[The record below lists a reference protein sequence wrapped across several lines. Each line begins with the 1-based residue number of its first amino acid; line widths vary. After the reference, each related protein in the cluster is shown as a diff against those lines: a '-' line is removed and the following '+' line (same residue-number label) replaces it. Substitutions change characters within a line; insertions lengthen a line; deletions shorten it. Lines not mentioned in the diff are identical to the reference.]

1 MASASSSS
9 AHTLVTMAHDHA
21 DRAHG
26 NRRRL
31 GAALA
36 IVVVVLLIELL
47 GAWLSG
53 SLALLADAGHMT
65 SDAIGLV
72 VALVASTIAARPATD
87 RHTFGFRRVE
97 VLGALVNGALLT
109 VVAVTVAIEAIR
121 RLLTPETA
129 QVNGSPLL
137 IVAAIGLAANLV
149 AFAILRGGDRES
161 LNMRSAY
168 LEVLG
173 DLLGSL
179 AALVAGVIILT
190 TGFAAADAVAS
201 LLIAVLIVPRA
212 VSLLRDVVRVLTES
226 APRGTDADEIRAHL
240 LQTAGVVDVH
250 DIHVWTIT
258 SGDPVFT
265 AHVEVEPSVFER
277 GETDGMLDRLGD
289 CLKGHFDVAHST
301 FQLEPAGHADHEGE
315 SHR

>member
-1 MASASSSS
+1 
-9 AHTLVTMAHDHA
+9 MAHDHA
-21 DRAHG
+21 ERAHG

-31 GAALA
+31 AAALA
-36 IVVVVLLIELL
+36 IVVVVLLVELL

-53 SLALLADAGHMT
+53 SLVLLADAGHMT

-72 VALVASTIAARPATD
+72 VALVASSIAARPATD

-109 VVAVTVAIEAIR
+109 VVAVAVAIEAVR
-121 RLLTPETA
+121 RLVTPESGHVSGT
-129 QVNGSPLL
+129 PLL
-137 IVAAIGLAANLV
+137 IVAAVSLGANVV
-149 AFAILRGGDRES
+149 AFAILRGGERES
-161 LNMRSAY
+161 LNMRGAY

-173 DLLGSL
+173 DVLGSI
-179 AALVAGVIILT
+179 AALLAGVIILT
-190 TGFAAADAVAS
+190 TGFAAADAIAS

-226 APRGTDADEIRAHL
+226 APPGTDAEQIREHL
-240 LQTAGVVDVH
+240 QQTPGVVDVH
-250 DIHVWTIT
+250 DVHVWTIT

-265 AHVEVEPSVFER
+265 AHVEVEAAVFER
-277 GETDGMLDRLGD
+277 GETDAMLDRLGE
-289 CLKGHFDVAHST
+289 CLKGHFDVEHST
-301 FQLEPAGHADHEGE
+301 FQLEPVGHSAHEGE

>member
-1 MASASSSS
+1 
-9 AHTLVTMAHDHA
+9 MAHDHA
-21 DRAHG
+21 EHAHG

-65 SDAIGLV
+65 SDAVGLV
-72 VALVASTIAARPATD
+72 VALVASAIAARPATD

-109 VVAVTVAIEAIR
+109 AVAISVAIEAIR
-121 RLLTPETA
+121 RLVTPETDH
-129 QVNGSPLL
+129 VNGLPLL
-137 IVAAIGLAANLV
+137 VVAAIGLVANLV
-149 AFAILRGGDRES
+149 AFAILRGGDRDS
-161 LNMRSAY
+161 LNMRGAY

-173 DLLGSL
+173 DLLGSI
-179 AALVAGVIILT
+179 AALVAGVIIVT
-190 TGFAAADAVAS
+190 TGFAAADAIAS
-201 LLIAVLIVPRA
+201 LVIAAMIVPRA

-226 APRGTDADEIRAHL
+226 APRGTDAEEIRAHL
-240 LQTAGVVDVH
+240 LETAGVVDVH

-265 AHVEVEPSVFER
+265 AHVEVDPGVFAR
-277 GETDGMLDRLGD
+277 GETDQMLDRLGE

-301 FQLEPAGHADHEGE
+301 FQLEPAGHAEHEGE

>member
-1 MASASSSS
+1 
-9 AHTLVTMAHDHA
+9 MAHDHA

-31 GAALA
+31 GFALA

-65 SDAIGLV
+65 SDAVGLV

-121 RLLTPETA
+121 RLLAPETDH
-129 QVNGSPLL
+129 VNGLPLL
-137 IVAAIGLAANLV
+137 VVAAIGLVANLV
-149 AFAILRGGDRES
+149 AFAILRGGDRDS
-161 LNMRSAY
+161 LNLRGAY

-173 DLLGSL
+173 DLLGSI
-179 AALVAGVIILT
+179 AALVAGAVILT
-190 TGFAAADAVAS
+190 TGFAPADAIAS

-212 VSLLRDVVRVLTES
+212 ASLLRDVVRVLTES

-250 DIHVWTIT
+250 DVHVWTIT

-277 GETDGMLDRLGD
+277 GDTDAMLDRLGE

>member
-1 MASASSSS
+1 
-9 AHTLVTMAHDHA
+9 MAHDHA
-21 DRAHG
+21 EHAHG

-65 SDAIGLV
+65 SDAVGLV
-72 VALVASTIAARPATD
+72 VALVASAIAARPATD

-109 VVAVTVAIEAIR
+109 VVGISVAIEAIR
-121 RLLTPETA
+121 RLVTPETDH
-129 QVNGSPLL
+129 VNGLPLL
-137 IVAAIGLAANLV
+137 VVAAIGLVANLV
-149 AFAILRGGDRES
+149 AFAILRGGDRDS
-161 LNMRSAY
+161 LNMRGAY

-173 DLLGSL
+173 DLLGSI
-179 AALVAGVIILT
+179 AALVAGVIIVT
-190 TGFAAADAVAS
+190 TGFAAADAIAS
-201 LLIAVLIVPRA
+201 LVIAAMIVPRA

-226 APRGTDADEIRAHL
+226 APRGTDAEEIRAHL
-240 LQTAGVVDVH
+240 LETAGVVDVH

-265 AHVEVEPSVFER
+265 AHVEVDPGVFAR
-277 GETDGMLDRLGD
+277 GETDQMLDRLGE

-301 FQLEPAGHADHEGE
+301 FQLEPAGHAEHEGE

>member
-1 MASASSSS
+1 
-9 AHTLVTMAHDHA
+9 MAHDHA
-21 DRAHG
+21 EHAHG

-65 SDAIGLV
+65 SDAVGLV
-72 VALVASTIAARPATD
+72 VALVASAIAARPATD

-109 VVAVTVAIEAIR
+109 VVAISVAIEAIR
-121 RLLTPETA
+121 RLVTPETDH
-129 QVNGSPLL
+129 VNGLPLL
-137 IVAAIGLAANLV
+137 VVAAIGLVANLV
-149 AFAILRGGDRES
+149 AFAILRGGDRDS
-161 LNMRSAY
+161 LNMRGAY

-173 DLLGSL
+173 DLLGSI
-179 AALVAGVIILT
+179 AALVAGVVILM
-190 TGFAAADAVAS
+190 TGFAAADAIAS

-212 VSLLRDVVRVLTES
+212 VSLLRDVMRVLTES
-226 APRGTDADEIRAHL
+226 APRGTDAEEIRAHL

-250 DIHVWTIT
+250 DVHVWTIT
-258 SGDPVFT
+258 SGAPVFT
-265 AHVEVEPSVFER
+265 AHVEVDPGVFER
-277 GETDGMLDRLGD
+277 GETDGMLDRLGE

-301 FQLEPAGHADHEGE
+301 FQLEPAGHAEHEGE

>member
-1 MASASSSS
+1 
-9 AHTLVTMAHDHA
+9 MAHDHA
-21 DRAHG
+21 ERAHG

-97 VLGALVNGALLT
+97 VLGALINGALLA
-109 VVAVTVAIEAIR
+109 VVSVTVAIEAIR
-121 RLLTPETA
+121 RLLAPHSGH
-129 QVNGSPLL
+129 VDPLL
-137 IVAAIGLAANLV
+137 LIVVAAIGLVANLI
-149 AFAILRGGDRES
+149 AFAILRGGDRQS
-161 LNMRSAY
+161 LNLRGAY

-173 DLLGSL
+173 DLLGSI
-179 AALVAGVIILT
+179 AALVAGVVILT
-190 TGFAAADAVAS
+190 TGFSAADAIAS

-226 APRGTDADEIRAHL
+226 APRDTDVEQIREHL

-250 DIHVWTIT
+250 DVHVWTIT

-265 AHVEVEPSVFER
+265 AHVEVEPSVFEK
-277 GETDGMLDRLGD
+277 GETDGMLDRLGE
-289 CLKGHFDVAHST
+289 CLKGHFDVEHST
-301 FQLEPAGHADHEGE
+301 FQLEPAGHAEHEGE

>member
-1 MASASSSS
+1 
-9 AHTLVTMAHDHA
+9 MAHDHSEHA
-21 DRAHG
+21 RG

-47 GAWLSG
+47 GAWISG

-121 RLLTPETA
+121 RLLTPETD
-129 QVNGSPLL
+129 QVSGLPLL
-137 IVAAIGLAANLV
+137 IVAAIGLIANLV
-149 AFAILRGGDRES
+149 AFSILRRGDRDS
-161 LNMRSAY
+161 LNMRGAY

-173 DLLGSL
+173 DLLGSI
-179 AALVAGVIILT
+179 AALVAGAVILI
-190 TGFAAADAVAS
+190 TGFTAADAIAS

-226 APRGTDADEIRAHL
+226 APRGTDAEEIREHL

-250 DIHVWTIT
+250 DVHVWTIT

-265 AHVEVEPSVFER
+265 AHVEVDPGVFER

-301 FQLEPAGHADHEGE
+301 FQLEPAGHAEHEGE

>member
-1 MASASSSS
+1 
-9 AHTLVTMAHDHA
+9 MAHDHA
-21 DRAHG
+21 ERAHG

-31 GAALA
+31 GAALG

-72 VALVASTIAARPATD
+72 VALIASTIAARPATD

-121 RLLTPETA
+121 RLLVPDSTH
-129 QVNGSPLL
+129 VNGLPLL
-137 IVAAIGLAANLV
+137 IVAAIGLIANLV
-149 AFAILRGGDRES
+149 AFAILRGGDRDS
-161 LNMRSAY
+161 LNMRGAY

-173 DLLGSL
+173 DLLGSM
-179 AALVAGVIILT
+179 AALVAGIVILT
-190 TGFAAADAVAS
+190 TGFAVADAIAS

-212 VSLLRDVVRVLTES
+212 VSLLRDVVHVLTES
-226 APRGTDADEIRAHL
+226 APPGTDAEQLREHL
-240 LQTAGVVDVH
+240 LQTSGVVDVH
-250 DIHVWTIT
+250 DVHVWAIT

-265 AHVEVEPSVFER
+265 AHVEVEPSVFQR
-277 GETDGMLDRLGD
+277 GETDAMLDRLGE

-301 FQLEPAGHADHEGE
+301 FQLEPAGHAEHEGE

>member
-1 MASASSSS
+1 
-9 AHTLVTMAHDHA
+9 MAHDHA
-21 DRAHG
+21 EHAHG

-31 GAALA
+31 AAALV
-36 IVVVVLLIELL
+36 IVIVVLLIELG

-97 VLGALVNGALLT
+97 VLGALVNGALLS
-109 VVAVTVAIEAIR
+109 VVALTVAIEAVR
-121 RLLTPETA
+121 RLVEPQTGH
-129 QVNGSPLL
+129 VNGLALL

-149 AFAILRGGDRES
+149 AFAILRGGERDS
-161 LNMRSAY
+161 LNMRGAR

-173 DLLGSL
+173 DLFGSI
-179 AALVAGVIILT
+179 AALLAGLVILI
-190 TGFAAADAVAS
+190 TGFALADAIAS

-212 VSLLRDVVRVLTES
+212 IALLRDVVRVLTES
-226 APRGTDADEIRAHL
+226 APLDTDVEQIRTHL
-240 LQTAGVVDVH
+240 LETAGVVDVH
-250 DIHVWTIT
+250 DVHVWAIT
-258 SGDPVFT
+258 SGDSVFT
-265 AHVEVEPSVFER
+265 AHVEVEAGVFER
-277 GETDGMLDRLGD
+277 GETDGMLDRLGE
-289 CLKGHFDVAHST
+289 CLKGHFDVEHST
-301 FQLEPAGHADHEGE
+301 FQLEPAGHSAHEGE

>member
-1 MASASSSS
+1 
-9 AHTLVTMAHDHA
+9 MAHDHA
-21 DRAHG
+21 ERAHG

-36 IVVVVLLIELL
+36 IVIVVLLLEVL

-97 VLGALVNGALLT
+97 VLGALVNGALLI
-109 VVAVTVAIEAIR
+109 VVAITVGIEAIR
-121 RLLTPETA
+121 RLLAAGTDH
-129 QVNGSPLL
+129 VNGVPLL
-137 IVAAIGLAANLV
+137 VVAAIGLVANLV

-161 LNMRSAY
+161 LNMRGAR

-173 DLLGSL
+173 DLLGSI

-190 TGFAAADAVAS
+190 TGFGPADAIAS
-201 LLIAVLIVPRA
+201 LLIALLIVPRA
-212 VSLLRDVVRVLTES
+212 VSLLRDVIRVLTES
-226 APRGTDADEIRAHL
+226 APAGTDADEIREHL
-240 LQTAGVVDVH
+240 LKTAGVVDVH
-250 DIHVWTIT
+250 DVHVWTIT
-258 SGDPVFT
+258 NGAPVFT
-265 AHVEVEPSVFER
+265 AHVEVEPSVFEK
-277 GETDGMLDRLGD
+277 GETDGMLDRLGE
-289 CLKGHFDVAHST
+289 CLKGHFDVEHST
-301 FQLEPAGHADHEGE
+301 FQLEPAGHAAHEGE

>member
-1 MASASSSS
+1 
-9 AHTLVTMAHDHA
+9 MAHDHA
-21 DRAHG
+21 DHAHG

-36 IVVVVLLIELL
+36 IVVVVLLIELF

-65 SDAIGLV
+65 SDAVGLV

-109 VVAVTVAIEAIR
+109 VVAVTVAIEAVR
-121 RLLTPETA
+121 RLVIPEID
-129 QVNGSPLL
+129 QVNGLPLVV
-137 IVAAIGLAANLV
+137 VATIGLVANLI
-149 AFAILRGGDRES
+149 AFGILRGGDRES
-161 LNMRSAY
+161 LNMRGAY

-179 AALVAGVIILT
+179 AALAAGLVILT
-190 TGFAAADAVAS
+190 TGFAAADAIAS

-240 LQTAGVVDVH
+240 LQTTGVVDVH
-250 DIHVWTIT
+250 DVHVWTIT
-258 SGDPVFT
+258 NGDPVFT

-277 GETDGMLDRLGD
+277 GETDGMLDRLGE

>member
-1 MASASSSS
+1 
-9 AHTLVTMAHDHA
+9 MAHDHA
-21 DRAHG
+21 EHAHG

-36 IVVVVLLIELL
+36 IVVVVLLIEVL

-65 SDAIGLV
+65 SDAVGLV
-72 VALVASTIAARPATD
+72 VALVASAIAARPATD

-109 VVAVTVAIEAIR
+109 VVAVSVAIEAIR
-121 RLLTPETA
+121 RLLVPETGH
-129 QVNGSPLL
+129 VNGLPLL
-137 IVAAIGLAANLV
+137 VVAGIGLIANLV
-149 AFAILRGGDRES
+149 AFGILRSGDRES
-161 LNMRSAY
+161 LNLRGAY

-173 DLLGSL
+173 DLLGSI
-179 AALVAGVIILT
+179 AALLAGVIILT
-190 TGFAAADAVAS
+190 TGFAAADAIAS

-212 VSLLRDVVRVLTES
+212 ISLLRDVVRVLTES
-226 APRGTDADEIRAHL
+226 APRGTDAEEIREHL

-265 AHVEVEPSVFER
+265 AHVEVDPGVFER
-277 GETDGMLDRLGD
+277 GETDEMLDRLGE
-289 CLKGHFDVAHST
+289 CLNGHFDVAHST
-301 FQLEPAGHADHEGE
+301 FQLEPAGHAEHEGE